1 MKNLSLHIA
10 RRYLMAKKSHTAIN
24 IISIISVIGVA
35 VSATAMIVILSVFNG
50 LDNLVRDI
58 HAAFYPDIEIRAA
71 EGKSFVPD
79 STVFNTIKSLE
90 GVVYYSQVV
99 QDNALV
105 KYEEKQHI
113 GTIKG
118 VEPHYKEMNRLDTA
132 IVKGEFILQVKDRPF
147 AVAGYGVRVHLN
159 LDPAFSSSL
168 HIYYPKRGK
177 HVSMIPEKAF
187 RTMRIHPAGVF
198 MLNQAELDS
207 RYIFVP
213 IGFARELF
221 GYTDEVTS
229 VELKISRKARAQKV
243 QEKIKS
249 LLGPGFLVRDRY
261 EQNALLYK
269 ILNSEKWA
277 IFAILSF
284 VLIIASFNILGS
296 LTMLIFDKRKDIAIL
311 RSMGARKSQIRRV
324 FFIEGWLISIVG
336 AIIGLAAGLALA
348 WGQMTYG
355 WVKLQE
361 GGSYII
367 QSYPV
372 IIKASDF
379 LLVGGTILAIGMLAS
394 WYPVRV
400 ITRKYLNTE
409 EIS

>member
-1 MKNLSLHIA
+1 MNFLSLHIA

-24 IISIISVIGVA
+24 IISIISVVGVA
-35 VSATAMIVILSVFNG
+35 VSAMAMIVILSVFNG
-50 LDNLVRDI
+50 LDKLVRDI

-79 STVFNTIKSLE
+79 PGVFGKVKSID
-90 GVVYYSQVV
+90 GVVYYSEVV

-113 GTIKG
+113 ATIKG
-118 VEPHYKEMNRLDTA
+118 VEPHYKEMNRIDTA
-132 IVKGEFILQVKDRPF
+132 IVKGEFVLQANGLPY

-168 HIYYPKRGK
+168 HVHYPKRGK

-187 RTMRIHPAGVF
+187 RTMRIHPSGVF

-221 GYTDEVTS
+221 GYDREITS
-229 VELKISRKARAQKV
+229 AELKISQRNQVKEVQKEIE
-243 QEKIKS
+243 QI
-249 LLGPGFLVRDRY
+249 LGPDFLVRDRY

-296 LTMLIFDKRKDIAIL
+296 LTMLIFDKRKDITIL
-311 RSMGARKSQIRRV
+311 RSMGARKAHIRRI
-324 FFIEGWLISIVG
+324 FLFEGWLISITG
-336 AIIGLAAGLALA
+336 AIIGLVIGLALA
-348 WGQMTYG
+348 WGQQSYG
-355 WVKLQE
+355 WIKLQE
-361 GGSYII
+361 GGAYII

-379 LLVGGTILAIGMLAS
+379 LLVGGHHSGDWIFGFVVPGAHYHAQI
-394 WYPVRV
+394 P
-400 ITRKYLNTE
+400 E
-409 EIS
+409 H